1 MCNKLLIVVLYL
13 AYVPEAIN
21 YYLARG
27 IIDLGGKVLVPMV
40 GLSLDWAI
48 HIGVDLLK

>member
-13 AYVPEAIN
+13 AFVPKAVN

-27 IIDLGGKVLVPMV
+27 IIDSGGKVLVPMV
-40 GLSLDWAI
+40 GLSLDQATYVR
-48 HIGVDLLK
+48 VDLLK